1 MPYIDVVIDG
11 EFEKDKKGDLPFRG
25 SDNQFLWRRGQN
37 YTDKHPEWVTLVD
50 YDGCFTLE
58 TFRPQGVIRLENMK
72 RYAIYTDVTIRGTLV
87 IDAPCDEDARMK
99 ATDILDDVDETNAR
113 KVFDD
118 YSFNVEVKDM
128 EEIYE
133 T

>member
-1 MPYIDVVIDG
+1 MGYA
-11 EFEKDKKGDLPFRG
+11 
-25 SDNQFLWRRGQN
+25 RRLRRMLYVRDIQ
-37 YTDKHPEWVTLVD
+37 TV
-50 YDGCFTLE
+50 GCDSAEQT
-58 TFRPQGVIRLENMK
+58 K
-72 RYAIYTDVTIRGTLV
+72 RYAVYADVTIRGTLV
-87 IDAPCDEDARMK
+87 IDAIDDEDARMK

-118 YSFNVEVKDM
+118 YSFDVEVKDM

>member
-1 MPYIDVVIDG
+1 MLYVRDIQTVG
-11 EFEKDKKGDLPFRG
+11 GD
-25 SDNQFLWRRGQN
+25 SAEQ
-37 YTDKHPEWVTLVD
+37 T
-50 YDGCFTLE
+50 
-58 TFRPQGVIRLENMK
+58 K
-72 RYAIYTDVTIRGTLV
+72 RYAVYADVTIRGTLV
-87 IDAPCDEDARMK
+87 IDAPC
-99 ATDILDDVDETNAR
+99 DDVDETNAR

>member
-1 MPYIDVVIDG
+1 MLYVRDIQTVG
-11 EFEKDKKGDLPFRG
+11 GD
-25 SDNQFLWRRGQN
+25 SAEQ
-37 YTDKHPEWVTLVD
+37 
-50 YDGCFTLE
+50 
-58 TFRPQGVIRLENMK
+58 MK
-72 RYAIYTDVTIRGTLV
+72 RYAVYADVLIRGTLV

-99 ATDILDDVDETNAR
+99 ATDILDNVDETNAR

-118 YSFNVEVKDM
+118 YSFDVEVKDM

>member
-1 MPYIDVVIDG
+1 M
-11 EFEKDKKGDLPFRG
+11 
-25 SDNQFLWRRGQN
+25 
-37 YTDKHPEWVTLVD
+37 
-50 YDGCFTLE
+50 
-58 TFRPQGVIRLENMK
+58 
-72 RYAIYTDVTIRGTLV
+72 TIRGTLV

>member
-1 MPYIDVVIDG
+1 M
-11 EFEKDKKGDLPFRG
+11 
-25 SDNQFLWRRGQN
+25 
-37 YTDKHPEWVTLVD
+37 
-50 YDGCFTLE
+50 
-58 TFRPQGVIRLENMK
+58 
-72 RYAIYTDVTIRGTLV
+72 TIRGTLV

-118 YSFNVEVKDM
+118 YSFDVEVKDM